1 MKKRKKWIGLV
12 LGAVCFFQ
20 LYAVPVQAEEYWP
33 EGPQIA
39 GESAVV
45 MEASTGTV
53 LYEKNCHD
61 QSYPASITKIMTS
74 FLAVENS
81 SLDEEVTFSKNSV
94 YLTEGSGISR
104 DVGEVM
110 TMEECLYGLMLSS
123 ANECGYAIA
132 EHVGK
137 DYDDFISMMN
147 EKAKIGRASCRERV

>member
-110 TMEECLYGLMLSS
+110 TMEECLYGLML
-123 ANECGYAIA
+123 
-132 EHVGK
+132 
-137 DYDDFISMMN
+137 
-147 EKAKIGRASCRERV
+147 